1 MGTTIRVTLL
11 RETRSVIVL
20 VNDCMP
26 RGDRVIDLSEEA
38 AKHQLG
44 LLNMGV
50 ARVRVTP
57 VKMVEIP

>member
-11 RETRSVIVL
+11 RENRSVIVL

-38 AKHQLG
+38 AKQLG
-44 LLNMGV
+44 LLNMGI

-57 VKMVEIP
+57 VKMVETP